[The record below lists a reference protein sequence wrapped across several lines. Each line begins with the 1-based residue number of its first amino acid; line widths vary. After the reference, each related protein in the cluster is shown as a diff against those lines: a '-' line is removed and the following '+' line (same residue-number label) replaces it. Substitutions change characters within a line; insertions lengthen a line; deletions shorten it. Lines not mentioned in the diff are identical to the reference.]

1 MKVCH
6 IHIEQMHIFLYICHM
21 CGKISESLRLLTATA
36 NKVIFLLF
44 CSQGYCNFHTE
55 QGFSFM
61 GIKTIKVVLVFLE
74 RQFFKVHPILLF
86 LMVKREI

>member
-36 NKVIFLLF
+36 NKVIFCFSAHRVIAIFTLSRDFLLWE
-44 CSQGYCNFHTE
+44 SKQ
-55 QGFSFM
+55 
-61 GIKTIKVVLVFLE
+61 
-74 RQFFKVHPILLF
+74 
-86 LMVKREI
+86 